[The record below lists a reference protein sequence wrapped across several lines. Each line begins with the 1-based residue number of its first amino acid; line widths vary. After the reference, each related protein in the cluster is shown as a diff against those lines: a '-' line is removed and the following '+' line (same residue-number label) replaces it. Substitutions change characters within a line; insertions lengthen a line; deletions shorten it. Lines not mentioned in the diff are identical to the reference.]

1 MSNERNNANTSAETK
16 TNNSGQ
22 NLTTRNTSQMI
33 TNDSEK
39 IRLVGDPFW
48 NTPVDFKITTFDEFM
63 GWEMKF
69 FEDHL
74 HWWAEDMGNRIYGNQ
89 LQIKKIPS

>member
-1 MSNERNNANTSAETK
+1 MT
-16 TNNSGQ
+16 
-22 NLTTRNTSQMI
+22 M
-33 TNDSEK
+33 NDSEK

-48 NTPVDFKITTFDEFM
+48 NTPVDFKITTFNEFM

-69 FEDHL
+69 FQDHL
-74 HWWAEDMGNRIYGNQ
+74 MWWAEDMGDRIYGNQ